1 MEYETTV
8 LTNTLVNKLIARFN
22 LDASSSTILNML
34 ILKGIV
40 MIRKYDMSKLYFPP
54 VARKFLELMTNN
66 IKYFIVLYAIKY
78 ITEHKTSICSAIQ
91 SIKNQPTEN
100 ITSDDPSNKNMFVID
115 ISNITKSIDT
125 IHKFIGLHP
134 EFFQTNICYKLVI
147 IGDNPEPYQVYGE
160 PLYFVDQVHGVEGYI
175 ETQFTTTI
183 DHKNNTVQDYTMRLH
198 IKKNIDSKY
207 CYITQLEQ
215 YVSRQTKMGKVVNLY
230 YYKIMPRNLIINN
243 FYNESVDRW
252 QIDIKYLTDS
262 YFCEHKDFLFSIMQN
277 KMGGNLV
284 DSTGWNNLILHGAP
298 GTGKSSIIYRI
309 ATLMKRSIVS
319 VDLSLYLDKK
329 RELYNLFYGQS
340 FQLPSDEKK
349 VTIADNSIIVL
360 EEFDNTIRK
369 LLSLEKIHVLKQ
381 DLIESD
387 FKNKQNSLLYGNDK
401 SENINENDTSMG
413 RPKEK
418 INVNK
423 VSHEIDQAIHS
434 NKLNV
439 QNDTLRIFD
448 LLELFQGVVSPPS
461 RMIIATTNYYDEIK
475 QSLPSLFRPGRLSE
489 LEFKYLSWDL
499 LNNLSDYY
507 FQKPITIEPRVVTIP
522 TAQIVELALKYK
534 INHDHDGF
542 LIELENLLDK
552 KLTAE

>member
-1 MEYETTV
+1 
-8 LTNTLVNKLIARFN
+8 
-22 LDASSSTILNML
+22 
-34 ILKGIV
+34 
-40 MIRKYDMSKLYFPP
+40 
-54 VARKFLELMTNN
+54 
-66 IKYFIVLYAIKY
+66 
-78 ITEHKTSICSAIQ
+78 
-91 SIKNQPTEN
+91 
-100 ITSDDPSNKNMFVID
+100 
-115 ISNITKSIDT
+115 
-125 IHKFIGLHP
+125 
-134 EFFQTNICYKLVI
+134 
-147 IGDNPEPYQVYGE
+147 
-160 PLYFVDQVHGVEGYI
+160 
-175 ETQFTTTI
+175 
-183 DHKNNTVQDYTMRLH
+183 
-198 IKKNIDSKY
+198 
-207 CYITQLEQ
+207 
-215 YVSRQTKMGKVVNLY
+215 
-230 YYKIMPRNLIINN
+230 
-243 FYNESVDRW
+243 
-252 QIDIKYLTDS
+252 
-262 YFCEHKDFLFSIMQN
+262 
-277 KMGGNLV
+277 
-284 DSTGWNNLILHGAP
+284 
-298 GTGKSSIIYRI
+298 
-309 ATLMKRSIVS
+309 MKRSIVS

-387 FKNKQNSLLYGNDK
+387 FKNKQQSLLHGNDK
-401 SENINENDTSMG
+401 SENINNDSDIGMG

-423 VSHEIDQAIHS
+423 VSHEIDQVIHS

-499 LNNLSDYY
+499 LNNLSEYY
-507 FQKPITIEPRVVTIP
+507 FQKPITIEPQVVTIP

-542 LIELENLLDK
+542 IIELEHLLNI
-552 KLTAE
+552 A